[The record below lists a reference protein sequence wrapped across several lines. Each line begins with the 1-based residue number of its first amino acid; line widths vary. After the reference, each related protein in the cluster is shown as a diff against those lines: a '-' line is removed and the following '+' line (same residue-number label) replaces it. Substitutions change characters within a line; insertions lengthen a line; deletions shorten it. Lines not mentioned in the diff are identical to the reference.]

1 MEAYFDNSATT
12 RVTDSVKDIVVKTMT
27 EDYGNPSSMHM
38 VGVEAEKYIKTAK
51 ENIAKILKVDEKEI
65 YFTSGGTEGNNLAI
79 VGVVEANKRSGNK
92 IITTEVEH
100 ASVASPMKYLEKE
113 GYNVVYLPVDR
124 YGVVNIE
131 SLKKEMSEDTLLVSV
146 MHVNN
151 EVGAIQPV
159 GEIGKYIKTINPKVV
174 YHVDAIQAFGK
185 MEIRPKKEHIDIL
198 TVSGHKIHGSKGSG
212 FIYIKKNTKIN
223 PIISGGGQ
231 QDGIRS
237 GTENVPG
244 IAGIGQAAKDCY
256 DNLEQNVRRMTEL
269 KDYLI
274 DRLSEIEG
282 VTINS
287 RKGNEGA
294 PHIVSASFRGVRSEV
309 LLHALEDKGIYVSAG
324 SACSSNRPSIS
335 RTLKAMNIDKDLLGS
350 TIRFS
355 FSEFNTKEEIDYV
368 VESLVEIV
376 GRLREMS
383 PLWEKFIEEENK

>member
-51 ENIAKILKVDEKEI
+51 ENIAKILKVDQKEI

-124 YGVVNIE
+124 YGVVDME
-131 SLKKEMSEDTLLVSV
+131 SLKKEMSEDTILVSV

-151 EVGAIQPV
+151 EVGAIEPI

-185 MEIRPKKEHIDIL
+185 MEIRPKKESIDIL
-198 TVSGHKIHGSKGSG
+198 TVSGHKIHGPKGSG

-256 DNLEQNVRRMTEL
+256 DNLEQNVQRMTEV

-287 RKGNEGA
+287 RKGSEGA

-355 FSEFNTKEEIDYV
+355 FSEFNSKEEIDYCMEQLNQLLPV
-368 VESLVEIV
+368 
-376 GRLREMS
+376 LR
-383 PLWEKFIEEENK
+383 KYVRR

>member
-12 RVTDSVKDIVVKTMT
+12 KVTDSVKDIVIKTMV

-65 YFTSGGTEGNNLAI
+65 YFTSGGTEGNNLAT
-79 VGVVEANKRSGNK
+79 VGVAEANNRSGNK
-92 IITTEVEH
+92 IITTEIEH
-100 ASVASPMKYLEKE
+100 SSVASPMKYLEKE
-113 GYNVVYLPVDR
+113 GYDVVYLPVDNF
-124 YGVVNIE
+124 GVVDME
-131 SLKKEMSEDTLLVSV
+131 ALKKEMSEDTILVSV
-146 MHVNN
+146 MYVNN

-159 GEIGKYIKTINPKVV
+159 SEIGKYIKTVNPKVIF
-174 YHVDAIQAFGK
+174 HVDAIQAFGK
-185 MEIRPKKEHIDIL
+185 MEIKPRKENIDIL
-198 TVSGHKIHGSKGSG
+198 TVSGHKIHGPKGSG

-244 IAGIGQAAKDCY
+244 IAGIGQASIDCY
-256 DNLEQNVRRMTEL
+256 DNLEQNVARMTEI

-274 DRLSEIEG
+274 DRLSEIEN
-282 VTINS
+282 VTVNS
-287 RKGNEGA
+287 RKGSEGA
-294 PHIVSASFRGVRSEV
+294 PHIVSASFGGVRSEV
-309 LLHALEDKGIYVSAG
+309 LLHALEDRGIYVSAG

-335 RTLKAMNIDKDLLGS
+335 RTLKAMNIEKDLLGS

-355 FSEFNTKEEIDYV
+355 FSEFNTKEEIDYCIGQLKELLPV
-368 VESLVEIV
+368 
-376 GRLREMS
+376 LR
-383 PLWEKFIEEENK
+383 KYVRR

>member
-12 RVTDSVKDIVVKTMT
+12 KVTDSVKDIVIKTMV

-51 ENIAKILKVDEKEI
+51 ENISKILKVDEKEI
-65 YFTSGGTEGNNLAI
+65 YFTSGGTEGNNLAT
-79 VGVVEANKRSGNK
+79 VGVAEANNRSGNK
-92 IITTEVEH
+92 IITTEIEH
-100 ASVASPMKYLEKE
+100 SSVASPMKYLEKE
-113 GYNVVYLPVDR
+113 GYDVVYLPVDNF
-124 YGVVNIE
+124 GVVDME
-131 SLKKEMSEDTLLVSV
+131 ALKKEMSEDTILVSV
-146 MHVNN
+146 MYVNN
-151 EVGAIQPV
+151 EVGAIQPI
-159 GEIGKYIKTINPKVV
+159 GEIGKFIKTINPKVV
-174 YHVDAIQAFGK
+174 FHVDAIQAFGK
-185 MEIRPKKEHIDIL
+185 MEIKPKKENIDIL
-198 TVSGHKIHGSKGSG
+198 TVSGHKIHAPKGSG

-256 DNLEQNVRRMTEL
+256 DNLEQNVQRMTEL

-287 RKGNEGA
+287 RKGSEGA

-335 RTLKAMNIDKDLLGS
+335 RTLKAMDIDKELLGS

-355 FSEFNTKEEIDYV
+355 FSEFNSKEEIDYCMEQLNQLLPV
-368 VESLVEIV
+368 
-376 GRLREMS
+376 LR
-383 PLWEKFIEEENK
+383 KYVRR

>member
-12 RVTDSVKDIVVKTMT
+12 KVTDSVKDIVVKVMT

-65 YFTSGGTEGNNLAI
+65 YFTSGGTEGNNQATI
-79 VGVVEANKRSGNK
+79 GVVAANKRSGNK
-92 IITTEVEH
+92 IITTAVEH
-100 ASVASPMKYLEKE
+100 ASVASPMKYLEQE
-113 GYNVVYLPVDR
+113 GYDVVYLPVDNF
-124 YGVVNIE
+124 GVVDME
-131 SLKKEMSEDTLLVSV
+131 ALKKEMTEDTILVSI
-146 MHVNN
+146 MYVNN
-151 EVGAIQPV
+151 EVGAIQPI

-174 YHVDAIQAFGK
+174 FHVDAIQAFGK
-185 MEIRPKKEHIDIL
+185 MEIKPKKENIDIL
-198 TVSGHKIHGSKGSG
+198 TVSGHKIHGPKGSG

-231 QDGIRS
+231 QDGMRS

-256 DNLEQNVRRMTEL
+256 DHLEENVGIMTEL

-274 DRLSEIEG
+274 DRLSEIDD

-287 RKGNEGA
+287 RKGSEGA

-309 LLHALEDKGIYVSAG
+309 LLHALEDKGIYISAG
-324 SACSSNRPSIS
+324 SACSSNRPAVS
-335 RTLKAMNIDKDLLGS
+335 RTLKAMNVEKDLLES
-350 TIRFS
+350 TVRFS
-355 FSEFNTKEEIDYV
+355 FSKFNTKEEIDYCMEQLKELLPV
-368 VESLVEIV
+368 
-376 GRLREMS
+376 LR
-383 PLWEKFIEEENK
+383 KYVRR

>member
-79 VGVVEANKRSGNK
+79 VGVVKANKRSGNK

-355 FSEFNTKEEIDYV
+355 FSEFNTKEEIDYCMEQLNQLLPV
-368 VESLVEIV
+368 
-376 GRLREMS
+376 LR
-383 PLWEKFIEEENK
+383 KYVRR

>member
-244 IAGIGQAAKDCY
+244 IGQAAKDCY

-355 FSEFNTKEEIDYV
+355 FSEFNTKEEIDYCMEQLNQLLPV
-368 VESLVEIV
+368 
-376 GRLREMS
+376 LR
-383 PLWEKFIEEENK
+383 KYVRR

>member
-12 RVTDSVKDIVVKTMT
+12 KVTEAVKDIVVKTMM

-38 VGVEAEKYIKTAK
+38 VGVEAEKYIKTAQ

-79 VGVVEANKRSGNK
+79 VGVTEANKRSGNK
-92 IITTEVEH
+92 IITTAVEH

-113 GYNVVYLPVDR
+113 GYNVVYLPVDH
-124 YGVVNIE
+124 YGVVDME
-131 SLKKEMSEDTLLVSV
+131 ALKKEMDQDTILVSV
-146 MHVNN
+146 MYVNN
-151 EVGAIQPV
+151 EVGAIQPIS
-159 GEIGKYIKTINPKVV
+159 EIGKYIKTVNPKVV
-174 YHVDAIQAFGK
+174 FHVDAIQAFGK
-185 MEIRPKKEHIDIL
+185 MEIRPKKENIDIL
-198 TVSGHKIHGSKGSG
+198 TVSGHKIHGPKGSG

-231 QDGIRS
+231 QEGMRS

-244 IAGIGQAAKDCY
+244 IAGIGQASKDCY
-256 DNLEQNVRRMTEL
+256 DHLEHNVQIMTEL

-287 RKGNEGA
+287 RKGNDGA
-294 PHIVSASFRGVRSEV
+294 PHVVSASFRGVRSEV

-335 RTLKAMNIDKDLLGS
+335 RTLKAMNIEKELLGS
-350 TIRFS
+350 TVRFS
-355 FSEFNTKEEIDYV
+355 FSEFNTKEEIDYCIEQLNV
-368 VESLVEIV
+368 LLPV
-376 GRLREMS
+376 LR
-383 PLWEKFIEEENK
+383 KYVRR

>member
-12 RVTDSVKDIVVKTMT
+12 RVKDSVKDIVVKTMT

-113 GYNVVYLPVDR
+113 GYNVAYLPVDR

-355 FSEFNTKEEIDYV
+355 FSEFNTKEEIDYCMEQLNQLLPV
-368 VESLVEIV
+368 
-376 GRLREMS
+376 LR
-383 PLWEKFIEEENK
+383 KYVRR

>member
-51 ENIAKILKVDEKEI
+51 ENTAKILKVDEKEI

-355 FSEFNTKEEIDYV
+355 FSEFNTKEEIDYCMEQLNQLLPV
-368 VESLVEIV
+368 
-376 GRLREMS
+376 LR
-383 PLWEKFIEEENK
+383 KYVRR

>member
-113 GYNVVYLPVDR
+113 GYNVVYLPLDR

-355 FSEFNTKEEIDYV
+355 FSEFNTKEEIDYCMEQLNQLLPV
-368 VESLVEIV
+368 
-376 GRLREMS
+376 LR
-383 PLWEKFIEEENK
+383 KYVRR